1 MDGVIV
7 EDQPEVE
14 KHDANFLRRATRRR
28 GNRVGDEATDH
39 ASREREAEMSGQQY
53 SRKWLAGALGLALA
67 FGVGGYAVA
76 RAKDA
81 VSTTHVRASLK
92 LADPTEGP
100 SKTGFAPIVKEV
112 LPNVVNISSSKVVKT
127 RNQMQ
132 LPDGMEQDPFF
143 QQFFGQQFGRG
154 NQLPQRER
162 EQSLGSGVIV
172 SPEGYVLTNNHV
184 VDGATDVR
192 VTLSDKREFK
202 AQVIGTDPKT
212 DIAVLKLTGDKFNA
226 ITLGDSGK
234 VQVGDYALAIGDPFG
249 VGQTVTMGIVSAKG
263 RGNLGIEDYEDFIQ
277 TDAPINPGNS
287 GGALVNDRGE
297 LVGINTAIL
306 SHGSGGNEGIGFAI
320 PINLARNVMGQII
333 DHGKVT
339 RGYIGVVIQPI
350 TPAMLKALNLDKLQ
364 GALVGD
370 VSAKGPAKD
379 AGVQRGDVILA
390 INGNTV
396 NDSNELRNTISMMAP
411 GQTVKLT
418 INRNGSTKDIDV
430 KLGEL
435 PLSKEEASNDSDN
448 SGSKESM
455 KGITVETL
463 DSDTAQQLQLP
474 EATKG
479 VVVTSV
485 DPSSAAAD
493 SGLRKGDVIQE
504 VKDRPVKTAAEF
516 EAAMSNAGKNGTLLL
531 VNRGGTTLF
540 VA

>member
-1 MDGVIV
+1 
-7 EDQPEVE
+7 
-14 KHDANFLRRATRRR
+14 
-28 GNRVGDEATDH
+28 
-39 ASREREAEMSGQQY
+39 MSGQQF

-92 LADPTEGP
+92 LADPSEGP

-112 LPNVVNISSSKVVKT
+112 LPNVVNISSSKVVKS

-132 LPDGMEQDPFF
+132 MPEGMENDPFF
-143 QQFFGQQFGRG
+143 QQFFGQQFGGRG
-154 NQLPQRER
+154 RGGNGDGNGGDTPMKQR

-226 ITLGDSGK
+226 ITLGDSKK

-263 RGNLGIEDYEDFIQ
+263 RGGLGIEDYEDFIQ

-339 RGYIGVVIQPI
+339 RGYLGVVIQPI
-350 TPAMLKALNLDKLQ
+350 TPNMSKALNLSKLE
-364 GALVGD
+364 GALVSD
-370 VSAKGPAKD
+370 VNAKGPAKD
-379 AGVQRGDVILA
+379 AGVLRGDVITA

-396 NDSNELRNTISMMAP
+396 DDSNELRNTISMMQP

-435 PLSKEEASNDSDN
+435 PLSKEEAASDSEN
-448 SGSKESM
+448 GGSKESM

-479 VVVTSV
+479 VVVTGV
-485 DPSSAAAD
+485 DPSSPAAD

-504 VKDRPVKTAAEF
+504 VNHKPVKNAAEF
-516 EAAMSNAGKNGTLLL
+516 EAAMSNAGNNGALLL
-531 VNRGGTTLF
+531 INRGGTTLF
-540 VA
+540 VAL

>member
-1 MDGVIV
+1 
-7 EDQPEVE
+7 
-14 KHDANFLRRATRRR
+14 
-28 GNRVGDEATDH
+28 
-39 ASREREAEMSGQQY
+39 
-53 SRKWLAGALGLALA
+53 
-67 FGVGGYAVA
+67 
-76 RAKDA
+76 
-81 VSTTHVRASLK
+81 
-92 LADPTEGP
+92 
-100 SKTGFAPIVKEV
+100 
-112 LPNVVNISSSKVVKT
+112 
-127 RNQMQ
+127 
-132 LPDGMEQDPFF
+132 MEQDPFF
-143 QQFFGQQFGRG
+143 QQFFGQQFGGRG
-154 NQLPQRER
+154 RGGNGPDMPQKQR

-184 VDGATDVR
+184 VDGATDVK

-202 AQVIGTDPKT
+202 ATVVGTDPKT
-212 DIAVLKLTGDKFNA
+212 DIAVLKLTGEKFNP
-226 ITLGDSGK
+226 ITLGDSQK

-339 RGYIGVVIQPI
+339 RGYLGVVIQQI
-350 TPAMLKALNLDKLQ
+350 TPNMSKALNLDKMQ
-364 GALVGD
+364 GAIVSD

-396 NDSNELRNTISMMAP
+396 ADSNDLRNTISMMQP

-435 PLSKEEASNDSDN
+435 PLSKDEAESQSDN
-448 SGSKESM
+448 SSSKESM
-455 KGITVETL
+455 KGISVETL

-479 VVVTSV
+479 VVVTGV

-504 VKDRPVKTAAEF
+504 VNHQPVKTAAEF
-516 EAAMSNAGKNGTLLL
+516 EAAMSKSDKNGVLLL
-531 VNRGGTTLF
+531 VNRGGTTIF
-540 VA
+540 VAL